1 VRLRQ
6 KVLLLGALYL
16 AQGLPFGFFT
26 QALPVLL
33 RDQGYSLKAISLS
46 GFLFLPWALK
56 FAWAP
61 VVDHYGTRRQ
71 WLLTL
76 QLAAVA
82 GAAVL
87 AWIDLDGSLWPV
99 LVAMLAFSLIS
110 ATQDIATDGLT
121 VNLLGPR
128 ERGLGNGL
136 QVGAYRLGMVLGG
149 GLLLWVFA
157 RYGWTLMFGVM
168 TALLA
173 LTVLPVLRLP
183 QTPHN
188 GGNAPSWRAVSA
200 LWWQRLRRPGVVG
213 FIALICLYKA
223 GDSIGA
229 SLVGPFMHD
238 SGMSKVQIALL
249 KGTLGSTFTVAG
261 AAAGAWLAWR
271 LGRRQALLWS
281 GVLQAASLL
290 PYALAATGINVTPMI
305 ATACIAEHLF
315 GGMATVALFTLMMD
329 ASDPQHAGTDYTVL
343 ACALVVT
350 QGLAAFVGASIGDAA
365 GYPALFTSGIVVAVV
380 GCAALIRGIDRG
392 IAPRGVHVSWQRAQP
407 ASVA

>member
-1 VRLRQ
+1 MSLRQ

-56 FAWAP
+56 FVWAP

-71 WLLTL
+71 WLLAL

-82 GAAVL
+82 AAAGL
-87 AWIDLDGSLWPV
+87 ALIQVDGSLWPV
-99 LVAMLAFSLIS
+99 LVAMLVFSLIS
-110 ATQDIATDGLT
+110 ATQDIATDGLA

-136 QVGAYRLGMVLGG
+136 QVGAYRIGMVLGG

-157 RYGWTLMFGVM
+157 RYGWALMFGVM
-168 TALLA
+168 AALLA
-173 LTVLPVLRLP
+173 LTVAPVLRLP
-183 QTPHN
+183 HDRPSGH
-188 GGNAPSWRAVSA
+188 NAPSWAALSA
-200 LWWQRLRRPGVVG
+200 QWWQRLRHPGVIA

-238 SGMSKVQIALL
+238 SGLSKTQIAVL
-249 KGTLGSTFTVAG
+249 KGTLGSVFTVVG
-261 AAAGAWLAWR
+261 AAAGAWIAWR
-271 LGRRQALLWS
+271 LGRRRALLWS
-281 GVLQAASLL
+281 GILQAASLV
-290 PYALAATGINVTPMI
+290 PYALAASGFGGLAMI
-305 ATACIAEHLF
+305 SSACIAEHLF

-329 ASDPQHAGTDYTVL
+329 ASDPHHAGTDYTLL
-343 ACALVVT
+343 ACALVLT
-350 QGLAAFVGASIGDAA
+350 QGLASFVGASIGDAA
-365 GYPALFTSGIVVAVV
+365 GYPALFISGIVVAIL
-380 GCAALIRGIDRG
+380 GCFALIHGVDRG
-392 IAPRGVHVSWQRAQP
+392 IAPRGVSGSWHRVWPTA
-407 ASVA
+407 AA